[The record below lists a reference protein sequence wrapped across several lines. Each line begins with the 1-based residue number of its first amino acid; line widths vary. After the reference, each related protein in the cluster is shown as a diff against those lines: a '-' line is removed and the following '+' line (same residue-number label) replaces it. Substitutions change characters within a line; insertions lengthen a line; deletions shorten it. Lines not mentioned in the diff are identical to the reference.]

1 MATKKTA
8 HTVTGKII
16 GVTLLT
22 TGRVLLATENSIYE
36 LDGAGIWQP
45 MLIGV
50 PDPVVDEPPP
60 DAAKPGL
67 FGTPHPVTP

>member
-1 MATKKTA
+1 MP
-8 HTVTGKII
+8 KIVHESPGAI
-16 GVTLLT
+16 VSVTLLP
-22 TGRVLLATENSIYE
+22 TGRVLLATEKSIYE

-45 MLIGV
+45 MKIGV
-50 PDPVVDEPPP
+50 PDPIVEPEP